1 MRKRGLLNSRGR
13 RNPLVQV
20 LSGSRQVLSFFPVV
34 QASTKTPSAIL
45 CNVFLSGFDGTITA
59 STYAVIGSSFNA
71 ADTVVWLTTAYLVT
85 STAFQ
90 PLYGRFSDLLG
101 RRAMF
106 FVAGGTF
113 MLGCLGCGLAPS
125 IAVLDVMRALTGL
138 GGGGLITM
146 ATIINSDIIPLKN
159 RGMYQAVQ
167 NGLHGFG
174 AVCGASM
181 GGVIADTIGW
191 RWCFLC
197 QVPVSLGGLVVAHFV
212 IQNPPVEGASEA
224 RKRSVWRLIDLSGAV
239 LLVLG
244 LSVQLVALSLGGN
257 QYPWSDS
264 RVIFCLVASVIILA
278 IFVLVELRT
287 NALPVM
293 PMYMLRG
300 KAVISNMVSN
310 VLVGMSSY
318 AVRKTSF
325 YSISRAR
332 Y

>member
-1 MRKRGLLNSRGR
+1 M
-13 RNPLVQV
+13 
-20 LSGSRQVLSFFPVV
+20 
-34 QASTKTPSAIL
+34 
-45 CNVFLSGFDGTITA
+45 
-59 STYAVIGSSFNA
+59 IGSSFNA
-71 ADTVVWLTTAYLVT
+71 ADTIVWLTTAYLVT

-125 IAVLDVMRALTGL
+125 MVFLDVMRALTGL

-197 QVPVSLGGLVVAHFV
+197 QVPVSLAGLVVAYFV
-212 IQNPPVEGASEA
+212 IQNPPKEETGTESEGRET
-224 RKRSVWRLIDLSGAV
+224 SVWGQIDLSGAV

-244 LSVQLVALSLGGN
+244 LSVQLAALSLGGN

-264 RVIFCLVASVIILA
+264 RVIFCLVGSVLILSV
-278 IFVLVELRT
+278 FVAVELQT
-287 NALPVM
+287 KALPVM
-293 PMYMLRG
+293 PMYMLKGR
-300 KAVISNMVSN
+300 ATISNMISN

-318 AVRKTSF
+318 AVCEPSNRK
-325 YSISRAR
+325 I
-332 Y
+332 

>member
-1 MRKRGLLNSRGR
+1 M
-13 RNPLVQV
+13 
-20 LSGSRQVLSFFPVV
+20 
-34 QASTKTPSAIL
+34 
-45 CNVFLSGFDGTITA
+45 
-59 STYAVIGSSFNA
+59 IGSSFNA

-113 MLGCLGCGLAPS
+113 MLGCLGCGIAPS
-125 IAVLDVMRALTGL
+125 MVVLDIARALTGL

-146 ATIINSDIIPLKN
+146 ATIINSDIIPLRN

-197 QVPVSLGGLVVAHFV
+197 QVPISLAGLIVAYFV
-212 IQNPPVEGASEA
+212 IENPPLQEGGEGSQF
-224 RKRSVWRLIDLSGAV
+224 VWRQIDLSGAV

-244 LSVQLVALSLGGN
+244 LSVQLAAFSLGGN

-264 RVIFCLVASVIILA
+264 RVIFCLVCSVVILA
-278 IFVLVELRT
+278 IFGLVELRT
-287 NALPVM
+287 RALPVM
-293 PMYMLRG
+293 PMYMLKG
-300 KAVISNMVSN
+300 KAVISNMISN

-318 AVRKTSF
+318 AVRLP
-325 YSISRAR
+325 I
-332 Y
+332 

>member
-1 MRKRGLLNSRGR
+1 M
-13 RNPLVQV
+13 
-20 LSGSRQVLSFFPVV
+20 
-34 QASTKTPSAIL
+34 
-45 CNVFLSGFDGTITA
+45 
-59 STYAVIGSSFNA
+59 IGSSFNA
-71 ADTVVWLTTAYLVT
+71 ADTVVWLTTAYLIT

-113 MLGCLGCGLAPS
+113 MFGCLGCGLAPS
-125 IAVLDVMRALTGL
+125 MAVLDIARALTGL

-146 ATIINSDIIPLKN
+146 ATIINSDIIPLRN

-197 QVPVSLGGLVVAHFV
+197 QVPVSLTGLIVAYFV
-212 IQNPPVEGASEA
+212 IENPPMQEDAEGSQ
-224 RKRSVWRLIDLSGAV
+224 SVWRQIDLSGAL

-244 LSVQLVALSLGGN
+244 LSVQLAALSLGGN

-287 NALPVM
+287 RALPVM
-293 PMYMLRG
+293 PMHMLRG

-318 AVRKTSF
+318 AVRVLFRGILRS
-325 YSISRAR
+325 
-332 Y
+332 

>member
-1 MRKRGLLNSRGR
+1 M
-13 RNPLVQV
+13 
-20 LSGSRQVLSFFPVV
+20 
-34 QASTKTPSAIL
+34 
-45 CNVFLSGFDGTITA
+45 
-59 STYAVIGSSFNA
+59 
-71 ADTVVWLTTAYLVT
+71 VWLTTAYLVT

-106 FVAGGTF
+106 FVAAGTF
-113 MLGCLGCGLAPS
+113 ALGCLGCGLAPS
-125 IAVLDVMRALTGL
+125 MAALDVARALTGL

-146 ATIINSDIIPLKN
+146 ATIINSDIIPLRR

-197 QVPVSLGGLVVAHFV
+197 QVPISLAGLVVAYFV
-212 IQNPPVEGASEA
+212 IEDPPTEGADEGGQ
-224 RKRSVWRLIDLSGAV
+224 RSVWRRIDLSGAV

-244 LSVQLVALSLGGN
+244 LSVQLAALSLGGN

-264 RVIFCLVASVIILA
+264 LVIFCLVASAVVLA
-278 IFVLVELRT
+278 LFVLVELRT
-287 NALPVM
+287 RALPVM

-300 KAVISNMVSN
+300 KVVISNMISN

-318 AVRKTSF
+318 AVCKSSTYFDVNAHRVS
-325 YSISRAR
+325 SSS
-332 Y
+332 

>member
-1 MRKRGLLNSRGR
+1 
-13 RNPLVQV
+13 
-20 LSGSRQVLSFFPVV
+20 
-34 QASTKTPSAIL
+34 
-45 CNVFLSGFDGTITA
+45 
-59 STYAVIGSSFNA
+59 VIGSSFNA
-71 ADTVVWLTTAYLVT
+71 ADTVVWLTTAYLIT

-113 MLGCLGCGLAPS
+113 MFGCLGCGLAPS
-125 IAVLDVMRALTGL
+125 MAVLDIMRALTGL

-197 QVPVSLGGLVVAHFV
+197 QVPVSLAGLVVAYFV
-212 IQNPPVEGASEA
+212 IQDPPREDAGEGRE
-224 RKRSVWRLIDLSGAV
+224 RSVWAQIDLSGAV

-244 LSVQLVALSLGGN
+244 LSVQLAALSLGGN

-264 RVIFCLVASVIILA
+264 RVIFCLVASAIILI
-278 IFVLVELRT
+278 IFVLVELAT

-300 KAVISNMVSN
+300 RVVISNMVSN

-318 AVRKTSF
+318 AVCEPFLQHRG
-325 YSISRAR
+325 RN
-332 Y
+332 